1 MNDNEK
7 PNFEKLQRETSNH
20 TTTQVP
26 NNYYNK
32 VPTCIILS
40 VEELIDIRVKKIPI
54 KEEGITLGV
63 NHICNCSWILI
74 VS

>member
-1 MNDNEK
+1 MNYVNDNEK

-40 VEELIDIRVKKIPI
+40 MEERIDIRVKKNSN
-54 KEEGITLGV
+54 KRGRNYSRSKSHL
-63 NHICNCSWILI
+63 
-74 VS
+74 